1 MAPRGLQNLQ
11 HLIHFCVRFLIF
23 QKLKEVY
30 TVWIVLRRKNIIIN
44 TLTPI
49 SASCGNQEIFPG
61 SGVEVGGGGTVS
73 KGWFCLPCVLGLD
86 VWVLLSIFLFFVFT
100 LWNKEIWMFL
110 YGIQTDILT
119 PLDTRMSSSIG
130 FGKYNVYNRCVCG
143 LFFGRGIGG
152 KFCTKFCTKLNHIQS
167 VLPLLC
173 FVAGVFYD
181 KQFIVVKICLN
192 RNRLASICF
201 TSRRS

>member
-1 MAPRGLQNLQ
+1 MASRGLQNLQ

-30 TVWIVLRRKNIIIN
+30 TAWIVLRRKNIIIN

-61 SGVEVGGGGTVS
+61 SGVEVGGGGRFQGMILFAMCVRVR
-73 KGWFCLPCVLGLD
+73 CLSPFEYF
-86 VWVLLSIFLFFVFT
+86 SIFLFFVFT

-152 KFCTKFCTKLNHIQS
+152 KFCTTFCTKLNHIQS

-173 FVAGVFYD
+173 FVAGVF
-181 KQFIVVKICLN
+181 FW
-192 RNRLASICF
+192 
-201 TSRRS
+201 

>member
-1 MAPRGLQNLQ
+1 MASRGLQNLQ

-30 TVWIVLRRKNIIIN
+30 TAWIVLRRKNIIIN
-44 TLTPI
+44 TLTPV
-49 SASCGNQEIFPG
+49 SASCGNQEIFR
-61 SGVEVGGGGTVS
+61 GGGTVS

-173 FVAGVFYD
+173 FVAGVF
-181 KQFIVVKICLN
+181 FW
-192 RNRLASICF
+192 
-201 TSRRS
+201 

>member
-1 MAPRGLQNLQ
+1 MNCSEKKKYNNQYPYTRFSFMRESRN
-11 HLIHFCVRFLIF
+11 ISRVR
-23 QKLKEVY
+23 
-30 TVWIVLRRKNIIIN
+30 
-44 TLTPI
+44 
-49 SASCGNQEIFPG
+49 
-61 SGVEVGGGGTVS
+61 GGGGGGGAGS

-110 YGIQTDILT
+110 YGIQPDILT

-192 RNRLASICF
+192 RNRLASMCLK
-201 TSRRS
+201 SRRS

>member
-11 HLIHFCVRFLIF
+11 HLIHFCVRFFNIP
-23 QKLKEVY
+23 EVKRSLYSLNCSEKKKYNNQYPY
-30 TVWIVLRRKNIIIN
+30 TRFSFMRESRNI
-44 TLTPI
+44 
-49 SASCGNQEIFPG
+49 SR
-61 SGVEVGGGGTVS
+61 VRGGGRGGAGS

-110 YGIQTDILT
+110 YGIHTDILT

-201 TSRRS
+201 KSRRS

>member
-1 MAPRGLQNLQ
+1 MASRGLQNLQ
-11 HLIHFCVRFLIF
+11 HLIHFCVRFFNIP
-23 QKLKEVY
+23 EVKRSLYSLNCSEKKKYNNQNPY
-30 TVWIVLRRKNIIIN
+30 TRFSFMRESRNI
-44 TLTPI
+44 
-49 SASCGNQEIFPG
+49 SR
-61 SGVEVGGGGTVS
+61 VRGGGGGGAGS
-73 KGWFCLPCVLGLD
+73 KGWFCLPCLLGLD

-110 YGIQTDILT
+110 YGIQTNILT

-201 TSRRS
+201 KSRRS